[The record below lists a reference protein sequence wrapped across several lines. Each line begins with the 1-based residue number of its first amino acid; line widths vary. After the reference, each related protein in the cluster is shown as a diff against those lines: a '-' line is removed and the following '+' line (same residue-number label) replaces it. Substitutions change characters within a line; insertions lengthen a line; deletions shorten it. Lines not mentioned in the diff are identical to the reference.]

1 MRFPKQGVTG
11 GAIVFSIAGGFVGW
25 MAVIASGAVLMAAF
39 SCECDSG
46 PIIVMLVGAGAGV
59 LVGGIFGGLFGSF
72 VEVVGLYLRSSLRK

>member
-1 MRFPKQGVTG
+1 
-11 GAIVFSIAGGFVGW
+11 
-25 MAVIASGAVLMAAF
+25 MAAF

-59 LVGGIFGGLFGSF
+59 LVGGIFGGLFGGF